1 MFGLLALQW
10 HHRGASCYEEPWPCL
25 DCHGTSCL
33 LYQAGFV
40 SSCVDEIPLQ
50 HQFFFFQSISKNI
63 TDKNLFKIEQDM
75 TKNCHDTYLI
85 IFELL
90 DSFVFF
96 SFSFRMDSIW
106 PFWDSSL
113 WNHSLIKFLIHS
125 HGLVIFLLIGLL
137 AHALDSLKFFIS
149 HDGGVLSCKSFILL
163 FLIGLVVH
171 IHVWCHWVGVHW
183 WSCSWLLRSIRLTA
197 D

>member
-1 MFGLLALQW
+1 
-10 HHRGASCYEEPWPCL
+10 
-25 DCHGTSCL
+25 L

-106 PFWDSSL
+106 PF
-113 WNHSLIKFLIHS
+113 
-125 HGLVIFLLIGLL
+125 
-137 AHALDSLKFFIS
+137 
-149 HDGGVLSCKSFILL
+149 
-163 FLIGLVVH
+163 
-171 IHVWCHWVGVHW
+171 
-183 WSCSWLLRSIRLTA
+183 
-197 D
+197 